1 MNSLHANNATLF
13 WDGMAVKRQGVVEGA
28 AAAPSQPHPTQHTWD
43 PKALLKKLVAASKVV
58 DQPQLV
64 GRHQLQDGVRE
75 CVGAKCEGGSSPSAL
90 LSST

>member
-1 MNSLHANNATLF
+1 
-13 WDGMAVKRQGVVEGA
+13 MAASVKQQGVVEGA
-28 AAAPSQPHPTQHTWD
+28 AAAAAPSQPHPGPTQHTWD
-43 PKALLKKLVAASKVV
+43 PKALLKKLVVASKVV
-58 DQPQLV
+58 DQPQLA